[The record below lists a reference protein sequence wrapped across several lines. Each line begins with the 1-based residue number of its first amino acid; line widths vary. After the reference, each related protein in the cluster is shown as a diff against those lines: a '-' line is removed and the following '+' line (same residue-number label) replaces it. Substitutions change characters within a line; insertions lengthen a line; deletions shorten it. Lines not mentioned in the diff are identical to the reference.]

1 MTKRT
6 INIGIIG
13 VGIVAE
19 RIIKAINKIERAK
32 ILGIYDIN
40 RERLEYISNEYN
52 LSLVNNYEELL
63 NNKDIDLIY
72 LAVPPKYHH
81 SIAIDII
88 KSKKHIICE
97 KPLANSIDEA
107 KEMYEKAEESNI
119 IHAMN
124 FPLVYTPSVK
134 KLRSLLNEGYIGDLR
149 RIELST
155 YFKEWPRP
163 WQQTNWISTR
173 EQGGFVREVFTHYI
187 QLTQMLFGNIVDI
200 NSIIQYP
207 EDPLICETGIIANGS
222 LSDNTPILL
231 NGFSNIGME
240 ENLSFTIFGT
250 EGVISLENW
259 RDVYI
264 SSKEDKR
271 QKLDIEEYDHLVELI
286 NEVFKAIDGKDLHII
301 TFKEGYYAQ
310 IIIEKLSFCTISC

>member
-1 MTKRT
+1 MTEKT

-63 NNKDIDLIY
+63 KNKDIDLIY

-81 SIAIDII
+81 SIAMDII
-88 KSKKHIICE
+88 ESKKHIICE

-134 KLRSLLNEGYIGDLR
+134 KLKSLSNEGYIGDLR
-149 RIELST
+149 RIELNT
-155 YFKEWPRP
+155 YFKDWPRP

-173 EQGGFVREVFTHYI
+173 EQGGFVREVFTHYV
-187 QLTQMLFGNIVDI
+187 QLTQMLFGNIKDI
-200 NSIIQYP
+200 DSKIQYP
-207 EDPLICETGIIANGS
+207 KDSLICETGIIANGH
-222 LSDNTPILL
+222 LFDDTPILF
-231 NGFSNIGME
+231 NGFSNVGMK
-240 ENLSFTIFGT
+240 ENLSFTIYGT

-259 RDVYI
+259 RELYI
-264 SSKEDKR
+264 SSKEEKK
-271 QKLDIEEYDHLVELI
+271 QKLDIEDNDNLVELI
-286 NEVFKAIDGKDLHII
+286 NEVFNAIDGKNSNII

-310 IIIEKLSFCTISC
+310 IIIEKLLNNEN